1 MQRTLARSVG
11 LTGVGLHGGAPARL
25 ALRPAPADAGIV
37 FCRIDVADRDQRIPA
52 RWDRVSD
59 TRLNTTISNAEG
71 VSVSTVE
78 HLMAAL
84 AAAGVDNALIDI
96 DGPEI
101 PIMDGSA
108 APFLR
113 AIERVGLVDLDAPRR
128 AIRILREVSV
138 RRGDATASLSPGE
151 RFEIGFSIEFAEP
164 VIGAQSGELAVDG
177 ESFARELA
185 DCRTFGRLAEIE
197 HLRKI
202 GLALGGGLHNAIV
215 VDGARVLNPEGL
227 RRPDEFVRHK
237 MLDVVGDLA
246 LAGAPILGR
255 YEGARAGHEVTNLLL
270 RALFADASAWEWV
283 EAPIATEIGAIPDA
297 PEGLRIAAE

>member
-11 LTGVGLHGGAPARL
+11 LSGVGLHGGAPARL
-25 ALRPAPADAGIV
+25 TLRPAPADAGIV
-37 FCRIDVADRDQRIPA
+37 FCRIDVADRDQRVPA

-71 VSVSTVE
+71 VSVSTIE

-84 AAAGVDNALIDI
+84 AASGVDNALIDI

-113 AIERVGLVDLDAPRR
+113 AIRSVGLAAQGAPRR
-128 AIRILREVSV
+128 AIRVLRPVSV
-138 RRGDATASLSPGE
+138 RRGDATASLSPSD
-151 RFEIGFSIEFAEP
+151 RFEIGFAIDFADAA
-164 VIGAQSGELAVDG
+164 IGAQSGDLVVDG
-177 ESFARELA
+177 DSFARELA

-197 HLRKI
+197 QLRRM

-215 VDGARVLNPEGL
+215 VDGDRVLNPEGL
-227 RRPDEFVRHK
+227 RRSDEFVRHK
-237 MLDVVGDLA
+237 MLDAVGDLA

-270 RALFADASAWEWV
+270 RALFSDAAAWAWV
-283 EAPIATEIGAIPDA
+283 DA
-297 PEGLRIAAE
+297 PEACDDASSDALRIAAE

>member
-11 LTGVGLHGGAPARL
+11 LSGVGLHGGAPARL
-25 ALRPAPADAGIV
+25 TLRPAPAGSGVV
-37 FCRIDVADRDQRIPA
+37 FCRIDVADRDQRVPA
-52 RWDRVSD
+52 TWDRVSD
-59 TRLNTTISNAEG
+59 TRLNTTIANAEG
-71 VSVSTVE
+71 VSVSTIE

-101 PIMDGSA
+101 PIMDGSS

-113 AIERVGLVDLDAPRR
+113 AIRSVGLVDLDAPRR
-128 AIRILREVSV
+128 AIRVLRPVSV
-138 RRGDATASLSPGE
+138 RKGDAVASLSPAE
-151 RFEIGFSIEFAEP
+151 RFEIGFSIDFADAA
-164 VIGAQSGELAVDG
+164 IGAQTGEIAVDG
-177 ESFARELA
+177 DSFARELA

-197 HLRKI
+197 HLRKM

-227 RRPDEFVRHK
+227 RRADEFVRHK
-237 MLDVVGDLA
+237 MLDAVGDLA
-246 LAGAPILGR
+246 LAGAPIVGR
-255 YEGARAGHEVTNLLL
+255 YEGARAGHETTNLLL

-283 EAPIATEIGAIPDA
+283 EAPGAARIGDIPDA